1 MIDVQHCVSAELI
14 LSPKGEVYL
23 SHGVQSS
30 EQLPS
35 AVFERIKLFFDKGAS
50 IGLLQLGIQDFSSL
64 PASFLFWQMFSR
76 RLITAVCKFIH
87 VVDGQK
93 LPDIPVPDQEELHE
107 ITSQALL
114 IKGGEYLNPDVLR
127 AIWQRVALAL
137 QQELQST
144 SCSLQEYLQQYNSR
158 WNLVGRVCFHLAENK
173 NHVERPFAFLA
184 TYTTKFSQHSTPQHL
199 PLKRALQDYGA
210 EKERDALLSLLL
222 PIQKAAAQSRFIKEL
237 VDSGAVFQ
245 PQTWTA
251 NQAHQFLREIPLM
264 EASGLVVRVPN
275 WWNTQKPSRPQV
287 VVTLG
292 KEAGSLLGLR
302 TLLDMDMHLA
312 LGNGEQLTREEW
324 QSLCSSKENFIKIKG
339 QWVEINREKLET
351 VLSHWDQ
358 LKSGAR
364 EGLSLGESLRLLTGE
379 GPGILSDR
387 DAGELNDEK
396 GWSVVRAGDWLQKT
410 LDQLKNPE
418 DAKENSIAAVLKQY
432 LRGTL
437 RPYQQ
442 SGVKWLWLL
451 YQLKLGGCLADD
463 MGLGKTIQVLS
474 LLLMIKHAL
483 PRHPSSSQALRKP
496 HLLVVP
502 ASLLGNWKGEIGRFA
517 PSLKVLIAHPSET
530 HRNSW
535 TDFDVAQLKEVDLV
549 ITTYAFVLRLEWLK
563 EMDWDLLILDEAQ
576 LIKNPGAKQTR
587 AVKVLKSQM
596 RLTLT
601 GTPVENRL
609 GDLWSLFDFTSPGLL
624 GSSKVF
630 SGYAKQIQKENMPD
644 QRARLITALREL
656 TQPYILR
663 RLKTDKKIISDLP
676 DKTEMQCY
684 CSLSKE
690 QVHLYQQAIKE
701 LSEQLKEAKGLQR
714 RGLVLAY
721 LMRFKQICNH
731 PVQWLG
737 YGEYAAHASGKFL
750 RLKEICEEIA
760 AKQEKVLI
768 FTQFKEVIAPI
779 SDLLTSVFGRPG
791 LILHG
796 DTAIHKRP
804 ELVESF
810 QSDQGAPFFVLS
822 LKAGGTGLNLTAASH
837 VIHFDRWWNPA
848 VENQATDRAYRI
860 GQKRAVLVHKFICR
874 GTVEDKIDALIVSK
888 KDLSREVLEGGG
900 ELSLTELSNEELLKL
915 ISLDIHEALRE

>member
-1 MIDVQHCVSAELI
+1 MVDVQHSLSAELT
-14 LSPKGEVYL
+14 LSPKGGVYL
-23 SHGVQSS
+23 SHGAQAS
-30 EQLPS
+30 EQLPYS
-35 AVFERIKLFFDKGAS
+35 VFEKIKPFFDQGSS

-76 RLITAVCKFIH
+76 RFITALCRLIH
-87 VVDGQK
+87 RAESQK

-107 ITSQALL
+107 ITTQALL
-114 IKGGEYLNPDVLR
+114 IKGSEYLNYDVLR
-127 AIWQRVALAL
+127 AIWQGLTHAMN
-137 QQELQST
+137 QELQSA
-144 SCSLQEYLQQYNSR
+144 SCSMQQYLQRYNSR

-173 NHVERPFAFLA
+173 NHPERPFAFLA

-210 EKERDALLSLLL
+210 DEEHELLLSLLL
-222 PIQKAAAQSRFIKEL
+222 PIQKAAEQSPFIKEL

-245 PQTWTA
+245 PAAWTA
-251 NQAHQFLREIPLM
+251 RQAYQFLREIPLM
-264 EASGLVVRVPN
+264 EASGLMVRVPN

-292 KEAGSLLGLR
+292 REAGSLLGLQ
-302 TLLDMDMHLA
+302 TLLNMDMHLA
-312 LGNGEQLTREEW
+312 LSNGERLTREEW
-324 QSLCSSKENFIKIKG
+324 QSLCSSNEKFIKVKG
-339 QWVEINREKLET
+339 QWVEIDREKLET

-358 LKSGAR
+358 LKSGAN
-364 EGLSLGESLRLLTGE
+364 EGLSLGESLRLLAGE

-387 DAGELNDEK
+387 DPVGCNEEK
-396 GWSVVRAGDWLQKT
+396 SWSTVRAGEWLQNT
-410 LDQLKNPE
+410 LDQLRNP
-418 DAKENSIAAVLKQY
+418 DRQENSLTAILKQH
-432 LRGTL
+432 LCGTL

-442 SGVKWLWLL
+442 AGVKWLWLL

-474 LLLMIKHAL
+474 LLLMIKH
-483 PRHPSSSQALRKP
+483 SSQMMRRP

-502 ASLLGNWKGEIGRFA
+502 ASLLGNWKAEIARFS
-517 PSLKVLIAHPSET
+517 PSLKVLIAHPSEST
-530 HRNSW
+530 HHNTWR
-535 TDFDVAQLKEVDLV
+535 DFDVDLV
-549 ITTYAFVLRLEWLK
+549 MTTYAFILRLEWLK
-563 EMDWDLLILDEAQ
+563 QMDWDLLILDEAQ

-587 AVKVLKSQM
+587 AVKELKSQM

-630 SGYAKQIQKENMPD
+630 SGYAKQIQKENVPE

-701 LSEQLKEAKGLQR
+701 LSQQLKEAKGLQR

-721 LMRFKQICNH
+721 LIRFKQICNH

-737 YGEYAAHASGKFL
+737 YGEYTVQASGKFM

-779 SDLLTSVFGRPG
+779 SDLLTDVFERPG

-796 DTAIHKRP
+796 DTVIKKRP
-804 ELVESF
+804 ELVENF
-810 QSDQGAPFFVLS
+810 QSEQGAPFFVLS

-874 GTVEDKIDALIVSK
+874 GTVEDKIDALIASK
-888 KDLSREVLEGGG
+888 KDLSRELLEEGG
-900 ELSLTELSNEELLKL
+900 ELSLTELSNEELLRL
-915 ISLDIHEALRE
+915 ISLDIHETLRE